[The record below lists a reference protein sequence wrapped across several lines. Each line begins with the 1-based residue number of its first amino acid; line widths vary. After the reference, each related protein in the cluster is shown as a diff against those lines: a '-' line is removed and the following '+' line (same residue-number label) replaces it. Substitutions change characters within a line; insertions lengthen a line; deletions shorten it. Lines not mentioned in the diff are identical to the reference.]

1 MKKLRRLPDT
11 ELEVLQALWD
21 AGTPQPRAWIEGR
34 LSGKGWASNT
44 FNTYLTRLAEKGF
57 VSCQRRGKT
66 NYYTPLVSREAY
78 LDFESRAVLGKL
90 FGGSA
95 RSLMASLVRGGA
107 LSRADLDELQRCLD
121 ELRAQEEDRP

>member
-1 MKKLRRLPDT
+1 MKLKRLPDT

-21 AGTPQPRAWIEGR
+21 AGTPQPRSWIEGR

-44 FNTYLTRLAEKGF
+44 FNTYLARLTEKGF
-57 VSCQRRGKT
+57 VSCEKRGRT
-66 NYYTPLVSREAY
+66 NYYTPLVAREIY
-78 LDFESRAVLGKL
+78 LDFESRAVLGRL

-95 RSLMASLVRGGA
+95 RSLMASLARGGA
-107 LSRADLDELQRCLD
+107 LSRSDLDELQHCLD